1 MYRNKFDPKMKR
13 ELQLMTV
20 PLSELTRARD
30 EGIQETVCLDGRGF
44 RGIHYLILE
53 WECLNAV
60 LTKSN

>member
-1 MYRNKFDPKMKR
+1 MKR

-30 EGIQETVCLDGRGF
+30 QGIQETVCLDGRGF
-44 RGIHYLILE
+44 RGIRYLILE
-53 WECLNAV
+53 WECLNAI